1 MWICTFGL
9 KGGDA
14 ARRGLAV
21 NSLLY
26 THQLKHAQLDSESV
40 ITNSF
45 SFFLKKVH
53 IFLLDI
59 ITLNI
64 RAVATYGYVNPR
76 KTHYR

>member
-1 MWICTFGL
+1 MWIRTFGL

-14 ARRGLAV
+14 ARRGLAI

-26 THQLKHAQLDSESV
+26 THHLKHAQLDPESV
-40 ITNSF
+40 MTNSL
-45 SFFLKKVH
+45 SFFFKVP

-64 RAVATYGYVNPR
+64 RAVATYGYINPR
-76 KTHYR
+76 KTHYK